1 MKIFIIIS
9 LILTI
14 LIIQSKSKECPCS
27 NVELCKP
34 LEIGPRKEFI
44 GFSVNSTFY
53 PYYNWDHLT
62 TIGIFYSED
71 IEDELLCMA
80 KTNGVR
86 LVYSAFYPVEQL
98 SNETYIDQWIN
109 EKLELVQN
117 TFTDGLNFDVEYPI
131 TDPIVAQQYTQLV
144 AATNNAFKSVNLY
157 YQISVD
163 VAWDASNCI
172 DYRCYDYLGLSKAS
186 DFLVVM
192 DYDMKLDG
200 YYFKTCLA
208 SANSPPSSVLSGM
221 VNFTKLGIDESS
233 LVMGLPWYGY
243 NYPCIGSNY
252 TLQTF
257 ECIIPPSSYLGYNCT
272 DASGIEI
279 NYSII
284 MNMLN
289 DTAIQNG
296 GVQWD
301 SESESPYFNFI
312 DLFSGTQH
320 QMWFD
325 NPDSLT
331 IKVNIARTMNLRG
344 VGVWNIDQLWDDH
357 SLSSGMWGALNS
369 FFKIN

>member
-1 MKIFIIIS
+1 MKNLIFIF

-14 LIIQSKSKECPCS
+14 LIIQSKSKECPCY

-44 GFSVNSTFY
+44 GFSVNSSNY
-53 PYYNWDHLT
+53 NYYNWDYLT
-62 TIGIFYSED
+62 TIAIFYSEE
-71 IEDELLCMA
+71 IEDNLLCMA
-80 KTNGVR
+80 KAKGVR

-131 TDPIVAQQYTQLV
+131 TDPIVAKQYTQLV
-144 AATNNAFKSVNLY
+144 AATNNAFKSVNPY

-186 DFLVVM
+186 DYLVVM
-192 DYDMKLDG
+192 DYDMKLNG
-200 YYFKTCLA
+200 FYSKTCFA

-257 ECIIPPSSYLGYNCT
+257 ECVIPPSNYLGYNCT

-289 DTAIQNG
+289 DTSIQNG

-344 VGVWNIDQLWDDH
+344 VGVWNIDQLWDDN
-357 SLSSGMWGALNS
+357 SLSSGMWDALNS
-369 FFKIN
+369 FF